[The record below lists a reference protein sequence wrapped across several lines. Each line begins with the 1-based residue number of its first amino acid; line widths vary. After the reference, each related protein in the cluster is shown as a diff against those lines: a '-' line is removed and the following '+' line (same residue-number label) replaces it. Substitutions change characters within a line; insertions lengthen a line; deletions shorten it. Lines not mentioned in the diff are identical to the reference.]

1 MLYQQQL
8 SIIHI
13 QISIPPLQVISMQC
27 NVEPVEEG
35 AKYHV
40 SLCHHTDNSIT
51 YCWTATGFYLFS
63 FPHSK
68 EES

>member
-51 YCWTATGFYLFS
+51 YC
-63 FPHSK
+63 
-68 EES
+68 